1 MIGIQIAKQ
10 RFSLYNLDEG
20 EMFIKDFV
28 AKIKYF
34 EPTKKRIESLQGMLY
49 LGSRSLIFEP
59 DDVSFSLVKFKF
71 KEMASLPFIIPS
83 SNSEKPS
90 TLNFELKRIIEIP
103 GNFTEAYKI
112 HQLSKENNNNEVEIS
127 FIFEKINVVSKIIS
141 E

>member
-112 HQLSKENNNNEVEIS
+112 HQLSKENNNNER
-127 FIFEKINVVSKIIS
+127 NVQRRD
-141 E
+141 